1 MGLRS
6 QRQIK
11 MKQAA
16 KRKARRKRLTA
27 KGEDLT
33 TYYYGKYYLKSGT

>member
-11 MKQAA
+11 QKQAM
-16 KRKARRKRLTA
+16 KRRGNRKRLTA
-27 KGEDLT
+27 KGLNLT
-33 TYYYGKYYLKSGT
+33 DYYYGKFYLKSAA